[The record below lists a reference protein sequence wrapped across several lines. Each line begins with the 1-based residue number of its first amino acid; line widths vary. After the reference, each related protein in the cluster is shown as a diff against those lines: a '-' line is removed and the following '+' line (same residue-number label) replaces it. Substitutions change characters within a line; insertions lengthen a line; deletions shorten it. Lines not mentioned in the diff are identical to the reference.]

1 MQEPSDT
8 AGCITCQSFQPS
20 IDWFFAVDLKNPL
33 REKLED
39 VN

>member
-1 MQEPSDT
+1 MQMISDA
-8 AGCITCQSFQPS
+8 AGCITRQSFEPG

-33 REKLED
+33 RKKLED